1 MDIKELKRITNT
13 NMRITIDKELLKLY
27 TNDYII
33 NEVYKFMKGTNIVSN
48 YLYRITNHITLFY
61 SSSNH
66 EISIDLY

>member
-1 MDIKELKRITNT
+1 M
-13 NMRITIDKELLKLY
+13 Y

-48 YLYRITNHITLFY
+48 YLYRVTNQITLFY
-61 SSSNH
+61 NSSTH